1 MPIEYFML
9 SLTAIVATLLFAVA
23 LYMTYKTF
31 ETREKF
37 QPGYE
42 LERTIGGYGATLG
55 DKRPVATQNFGI
67 DDSLAGVFSARILT
81 PWDYYAR
88 IKQHNMKMAKTAQC
102 KLACAS

>member
-1 MPIEYFML
+1 ML
-9 SLTAIVATLLFAVA
+9 TVIIASLVLIAGLYTA
-23 LYMTYKTF
+23 YMAYKF
-31 ETREKF
+31 SVEKF

-55 DKRPVATQNFGI
+55 DKRSMAAQNFGI

-88 IKQHNMKMAKTAQC
+88 IKQHNMRMARTAQC
-102 KLACAS
+102 QLACAK